1 MFTPFFVDGHLGC
14 FHLLAVVSGAAVT
27 LEYPLSVFLDIYL
40 GVELLGHMVTLFNIL
55 KKHKT
60 LFSKPSHHFMMPPI

>member
-40 GVELLGHMVTLFNIL
+40 GVELLGHVVI
-55 KKHKT
+55 
-60 LFSKPSHHFMMPPI
+60 